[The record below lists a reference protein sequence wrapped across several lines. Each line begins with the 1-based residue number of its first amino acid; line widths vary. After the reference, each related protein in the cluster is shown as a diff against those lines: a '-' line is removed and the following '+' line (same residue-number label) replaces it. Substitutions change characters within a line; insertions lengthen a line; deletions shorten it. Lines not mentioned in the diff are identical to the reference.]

1 MNIFIMLI
9 LVLGVTG
16 YVTYPL
22 WGQTANARKRRP
34 LAISP
39 LRYGADLDELELD
52 RTTGR
57 LAAEDFGG
65 MGAVELPAAAT
76 RDEEDEIERRVRA
89 FRDKRGA
96 KRTATTREK
105 RNRG

>member
-39 LRYGADLDELELD
+39 LCYGADLDELELD

-57 LAAEDFGG
+57 LTAEEFGG
-65 MGAVELPAAAT
+65 MGVVEPPAAAS
-76 RDEEDEIERRVRA
+76 RGEEDEIERRVRA
-89 FRDKRGA
+89 LRDKRGA
-96 KRTATTREK
+96 KRTVTTREK
-105 RNRG
+105 QNRG

>member
-34 LAISP
+34 LAFSP

-65 MGAVELPAAAT
+65 MGAVELPAAHPGTQRPRSPAGP
-76 RDEEDEIERRVRA
+76 A
-89 FRDKRGA
+89 FRAPRGA
-96 KRTATTREK
+96 NGRRHA
-105 RNRG
+105 